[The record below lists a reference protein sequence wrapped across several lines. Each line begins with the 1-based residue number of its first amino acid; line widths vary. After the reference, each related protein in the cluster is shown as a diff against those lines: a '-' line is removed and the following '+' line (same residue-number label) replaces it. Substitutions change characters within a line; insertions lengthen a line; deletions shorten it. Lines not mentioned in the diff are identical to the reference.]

1 MEIMGFHLPGASFIN
16 PGTPLRDALTR
27 EATKRALAIT
37 ALGNEFTPAG
47 EMIDE
52 RSIVNGVVGLH
63 ATGGSTNHTMH
74 LVAMARAA
82 ASCLPGRTFRSFPIS
97 CRCSRASIRT
107 GWPT

>member
-1 MEIMGFHLPGASFIN
+1 
-16 PGTPLRDALTR
+16 LTR

-37 ALGNEFTPAG
+37 AQGNALRRPA

-74 LVAMARAA
+74 LSPWRAA
-82 ASCLPGRTFRSFPIS
+82 AGIS
-97 CRCSRASIRT
+97 
-107 GWPT
+107 

>member
-37 ALGNEFTPAG
+37 AQGNEYTPAG

-52 RSIVNGVVGLH
+52 RSIVNGVIGCMRP
-63 ATGGSTNHTMH
+63 AAPRTTRCTWSPW
-74 LVAMARAA
+74 RAPA
-82 ASCLPGRTFRSFPIS
+82 ASS
-97 CRCSRASIRT
+97 
-107 GWPT
+107 

>member
-1 MEIMGFHLPGASFIN
+1 MPGASFIN
-16 PGTPLRDALTR
+16 PGTPLRDALTK

-63 ATGGSTNHTMH
+63 ATGGSTNHTIH
-74 LVAMARAA
+74 LIAMARAGGIQLTWQDISELSDIVPLLA
-82 ASCLPGRTFRSFPIS
+82 RVYPMGLPT
-97 CRCSRASIRT
+97 
-107 GWPT
+107 